1 MIFRDKLIATVSNFS
16 TVVFRKWRGDIAG
29 GSLAGRP
36 ILHSNTP
43 VWWNELCG
51 GSSVS
56 QRGKHGCPPQS
67 HTGMFLNL
75 NVHTSSSLS
84 TRFSTAESNKEL
96 NLDLYNWFESLFQCG
111 AGLYFILLNKQ
122 IYSLILFWW
131 FMFCDD
137 ACFHRVLRKITWN
150 QKWCGENTK
159 TFPNFF
165 LDYSL
170 FYFFSLSGSVSFCFI
185 LFFFCCWE
193 V

>member
-16 TVVFRKWRGDIAG
+16 TVVFRKWRGDSAG

-36 ILHSNTP
+36 ILHSNPP

-67 HTGMFLNL
+67 HTGTFLNL

-84 TRFSTAESNKEL
+84 TRLSTAESNKEL

-111 AGLYFILLNKQ
+111 AGFTVKNGRCAGKYFILLNKQ

-131 FMFCDD
+131 F
-137 ACFHRVLRKITWN
+137 VLW
-150 QKWCGENTK
+150 
-159 TFPNFF
+159 
-165 LDYSL
+165 
-170 FYFFSLSGSVSFCFI
+170 
-185 LFFFCCWE
+185 
-193 V
+193 